1 MWKKGVGVKHE
12 KCGGAKRAAAAAG
25 EAGGDIREAG
35 EAGGGRGGAELRCL
49 VCGKPAGCPAC
60 EFSDS
65 CDTAAVSQ
73 LCMCRSCLED
83 KDTYALYRAAS
94 SRRFPLLEPAGV
106 RAAAGQGGAR
116 AAPPADAR
124 AQLPAGHWGGGKGSA
139 AAAEKGGGK
148 GGKSGGVGPAAAAE
162 KGGGKG
168 GKSGGVGP
176 AAAAAEKGRGKG
188 GVGPAA
194 AEKGGGKGG
203 RPGGGLL
210 DSEQGGGQG
219 ARGKGEQAKLVP
231 GQTGA
236 DEQDKKGRGG
246 GSRSA
251 TSAKRGQTR
260 LLLL

>member
-124 AQLPAGHWGGGKGSA
+124 AQLPAGHWEGGRGPAAAAAAAA
-139 AAAEKGGGK
+139 AAAEKGSGK
-148 GGKSGGVGPAAAAE
+148 GSRPGGVGPAAAAE

-168 GKSGGVGP
+168 GVGP
-176 AAAAAEKGRGKG
+176 A
-188 GVGPAA
+188 AA

-219 ARGKGEQAKLVP
+219 ARGKDEQAKLVP

>member
-1 MWKKGVGVKHE
+1 MLLGIGEPGMWKKGVGVKHE
-12 KCGGAKRAAAAAG
+12 KCGGAKGAAAAAG

-35 EAGGGRGGAELRCL
+35 EAGGGRGGGGRAELRCL

-116 AAPPADAR
+116 AASPADAR
-124 AQLPAGHWGGGKGSA
+124 AQLPAGHRI
-139 AAAEKGGGK
+139 
-148 GGKSGGVGPAAAAE
+148 GVGGPAAAAE
-162 KGGGKG
+162 KGVGKG
-168 GKSGGVGP
+168 GRSGGGGP
-176 AAAAAEKGRGKG
+176 AAAAEKG
-188 GVGPAA
+188 V
-194 AEKGGGKGG
+194 GKGG
-203 RPGGGLL
+203 RSGRGLL
-210 DSEQGGGQG
+210 DREQGGGQG
-219 ARGKGEQAKLVP
+219 ARGKGGQAKLVP
-231 GQTGA
+231 EQPGA
-236 DEQDKKGRGG
+236 DEQDKKVRGG
-246 GSRSA
+246 DSRST

-260 LLLL
+260 LLLLL

>member
-12 KCGGAKRAAAAAG
+12 KCGGAKRAAGAAV

-124 AQLPAGHWGGGKGSA
+124 AQLPAGHWGGGR
-139 AAAEKGGGK
+139 
-148 GGKSGGVGPAAAAE
+148 
-162 KGGGKG
+162 
-168 GKSGGVGP
+168 GP
-176 AAAAAEKGRGKG
+176 AAAAAA
-188 GVGPAA
+188 AA

-203 RPGGGLL
+203 RPGGAGPAAAAEKGGGKGGAGPAAAAEKGGGKGGRPGDGLL

>member
-1 MWKKGVGVKHE
+1 MWKRGVGVKHE

-124 AQLPAGHWGGGKGSA
+124 AQLPAGHWGGGRGPAAAA

-148 GGKSGGVGPAAAAE
+148 GGKSGGAGPAAAAE

-168 GKSGGVGP
+168 GAGP
-176 AAAAAEKGRGKG
+176 A
-188 GVGPAA
+188 AA

-203 RPGGGLL
+203 RPGDGLL
-210 DSEQGGGQG
+210 DSEQGGRQG

>member
-1 MWKKGVGVKHE
+1 MWKKGFGVKHE

-116 AAPPADAR
+116 AASPADAR
-124 AQLPAGHWGGGKGSA
+124 AQLPAGHRIGGGAPAA

-148 GGKSGGVGPAAAAE
+148 GGRSGGGGPAAAAAE

-168 GKSGGVGP
+168 GRSG
-176 AAAAAEKGRGKG
+176 R
-188 GVGPAA
+188 
-194 AEKGGGKGG
+194 
-203 RPGGGLL
+203 GLL
-210 DSEQGGGQG
+210 DREQGGGQG
-219 ARGKGEQAKLVP
+219 ARGKGGQAKLVP
-231 GQTGA
+231 EQPGA
-236 DEQDKKGRGG
+236 DEQDKKVRGG
-246 GSRSA
+246 DSRST

-260 LLLL
+260 LLLLL